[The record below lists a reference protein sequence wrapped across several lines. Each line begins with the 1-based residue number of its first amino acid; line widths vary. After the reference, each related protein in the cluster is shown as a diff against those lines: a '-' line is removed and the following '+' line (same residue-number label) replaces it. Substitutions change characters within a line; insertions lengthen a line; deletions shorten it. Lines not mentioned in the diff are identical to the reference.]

1 MVFYIRLGGVLLSKY
16 MSLEVLK
23 NQVEENIGKKVVVKA
38 DKGRNKVITKTGI
51 IENVFPSLFTIKI
64 TNEFEQERTISFTYS
79 DLLTSTVELQ
89 LC

>member
-1 MVFYIRLGGVLLSKY
+1 MSKY

-23 NQVEENIGKKVVVKA
+23 NQVEENIGKKVVIKA
-38 DKGRNKVITKTGI
+38 DKGRNKIITKTGV

>member
-1 MVFYIRLGGVLLSKY
+1 MSKY
-16 MSLEVLK
+16 MSLEVLR
-23 NQVEENIGKKVVVKA
+23 NQVEENIGKKVVIKA
-38 DKGRNKVITKTGI
+38 DKGRNKIITKTGV

>member
-1 MVFYIRLGGVLLSKY
+1 

-23 NQVEENIGKKVVVKA
+23 NQVEENIGKRVVVKA
-38 DKGRNKVITKTGI
+38 DKGRNKIITKTGV

-64 TNEFEQERTISFTYS
+64 TNDFEQERTISFTYS
-79 DLLTSTVELQ
+79 DLLTSTVKLQ

>member
-1 MVFYIRLGGVLLSKY
+1 

>member
-1 MVFYIRLGGVLLSKY
+1 

-38 DKGRNKVITKTGI
+38 DKGRNKIITKTGV

-64 TNEFEQERTISFTYS
+64 TNDFEQQRTISFTYS
-79 DLLTSTVELQ
+79 DLLTSTVKLQ

>member
-1 MVFYIRLGGVLLSKY
+1 MSKY
-16 MSLEVLK
+16 MSLEVLR
-23 NQVEENIGKKVVVKA
+23 NQVEENIGKKVVIKA
-38 DKGRNKVITKTGI
+38 DKGRNKIITKTGV
-51 IENVFPSLFTIKI
+51 IENVCPSLFTIKI

>member
-1 MVFYIRLGGVLLSKY
+1 MSKY

-38 DKGRNKVITKTGI
+38 DKGRNKIITKTGV

-64 TNEFEQERTISFTYS
+64 TNDFEQQRTISFTYS
-79 DLLTSTVELQ
+79 DLLTSTVKLQ

>member
-1 MVFYIRLGGVLLSKY
+1 
-16 MSLEVLK
+16 MSLEVLR
-23 NQVEENIGKKVVVKA
+23 NQVEENIGKKVVIKA
-38 DKGRNKVITKTGI
+38 DKGRNKIITKTGV

>member
-1 MVFYIRLGGVLLSKY
+1 MSKY

-23 NQVEENIGKKVVVKA
+23 NQVEENIGKKVVIKA
-38 DKGRNKVITKTGI
+38 DKGRNKIITKTGV

-89 LC
+89 LY

>member
-1 MVFYIRLGGVLLSKY
+1 
-16 MSLEVLK
+16 MSLEVLR
-23 NQVEENIGKKVVVKA
+23 NQVEENIGKKVVIKA
-38 DKGRNKVITKTGI
+38 DKARNKIITKTGV

>member
-1 MVFYIRLGGVLLSKY
+1 

-23 NQVEENIGKKVVVKA
+23 NQVEENIGKKVVIKA
-38 DKGRNKVITKTGI
+38 DKGRNKIITKTGV

>member
-1 MVFYIRLGGVLLSKY
+1 MSKY

-38 DKGRNKVITKTGI
+38 DKGRNKIITKTGV